1 MSQLNTERAVVR
13 ILREAAREHGA
24 EVQAVGEGWIL
35 RFSRGGVTRFLHGYT
50 LDLNTA
56 ATHAIACDKGATSD
70 VLGAAGIPHVE
81 HRVFLH
87 PKMAAYVAH
96 RGNWEPMLAYARARG
111 FDVVVKDNQGTGG
124 RGVYRARDEV
134 QLEHAVYRLFDQT
147 QAVALSPYYE
157 APVEHRFIM
166 LGGRCEAAYTKLR
179 PTVVGD
185 GRRTVLE
192 LLAERMIGE
201 GGAGPIARLIASMD
215 EEMSAGLGEVLA
227 AGATRLLNWRHNL
240 GQGAAVTLLEPGAEG
255 AAAGLEL
262 AERAAGALNLAY
274 GSVDVVETAR
284 GPLVMEV
291 NAGLM
296 MEFLARSV
304 EGGEALAR
312 RVYRRAFE
320 MMLE

>member
-13 ILREAAREHGA
+13 ILREAARDLGA
-24 EVQAVGEGWIL
+24 SVQSIGEGWIL

-70 VLGAAGIPHVE
+70 VLGAAGVAHVE

-96 RGNWEPMLAYARARG
+96 RGNWEPMLAYARGHG

-124 RGVYRARDEV
+124 RGVYRARNEV

-192 LLAERMIGE
+192 LLAERMIRE

-215 EEMSAGLGEVLA
+215 EEMSAGLGEVLP
-227 AGATRLLNWRHNL
+227 AGGTRLLNWRHNL
-240 GQGAAVTLLEPGAEG
+240 GQGATVRVLEPDSRE
-255 AAAGLEL
+255 AAPGLDL
-262 AERAAGALNLAY
+262 AVRAAGALNLAY

>member
-24 EVQAVGEGWIL
+24 EVQSIGEGWIL
-35 RFSRGGVTRFLHGYT
+35 RFTRSGATRFLHGYT

-70 VLGAAGIPHVE
+70 VLGAFGVARVE

-87 PKMAAYVAH
+87 PKMAAYIVH
-96 RGNWEPMLAYARARG
+96 RGNWEPMLAYARGCG

-134 QLEHAVYRLFDQT
+134 QLEHAVYRLFEQT
-147 QAVALSPYYE
+147 QAVAVSPFYD

-166 LGGRCEAAYTKLR
+166 VGGRCEAAYTKLR
-179 PTVVGD
+179 PSVKGD
-185 GRRTVLE
+185 GKRTVLE
-192 LLAERMIGE
+192 LLADRLVRE
-201 GGAGPIARLIASMD
+201 GAGGPAARLIANLD
-215 EEMSAGLGEVLA
+215 EEASAGLGEVLA

-240 GQGAAVTLLEPGAEG
+240 GQGAAVTLAEPSGP
-255 AAAGLEL
+255 GLEL
-262 AERAAGALNLAY
+262 AERAAGALNLVY
-274 GSVDVVETAR
+274 GSVDVIETVD
-284 GPLVMEV
+284 GPRVMEV

-304 EGGEALAR
+304 EGGEAIAR

-320 MMLE
+320 LMFG